1 MDSAIQRESAF
12 VWIAKLYTFIQQ
24 LKSEWNMK
32 KTMNVLLWI
41 AQVLISTS
49 LLWAACIKLFQPIE
63 QLEIMWPW
71 TGDVSSTF
79 VRLTGAIDLLGALGV
94 VLPALFR
101 FKPTL
106 VSIAAIGIVLL
117 MISASIF
124 HICRG
129 EASQIGFN
137 IVFAVIAGFVAYG
150 RWKLVPI
157 LSK

>member
-24 LKSEWNMK
+24 LKSECEMK
-32 KTMNVLLWI
+32 KTTNVLLWI

-49 LLWAACIKLFQPIE
+49 LIWAAYVKLFQSIE

-71 TGDVSSTF
+71 TGDVSPIF

-94 VLPALFR
+94 ILPSLLR
-101 FKPTL
+101 SKPILAPT
-106 VSIAAIGIVLL
+106 AAMGIVLL
-117 MISASIF
+117 MIAASIF
-124 HICRG
+124 HISRG

-137 IVFAVIAGFVAYG
+137 IVFAAIAGFIAYG
-150 RWKLVPI
+150 RLKLVPI
-157 LSK
+157 QSK